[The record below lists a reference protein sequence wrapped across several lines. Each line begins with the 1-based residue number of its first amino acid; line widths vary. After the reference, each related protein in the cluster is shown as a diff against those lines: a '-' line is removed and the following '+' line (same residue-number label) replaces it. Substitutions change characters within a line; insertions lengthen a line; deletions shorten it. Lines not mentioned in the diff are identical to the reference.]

1 MDFNIGPIGVA
12 ALTLAITQGIK
23 EIFGVDGKKNQL
35 VAVIVGIIL
44 TSLSYGISNQLIPV
58 EAVPYIEW
66 AVVAIGGGLSAIGL
80 FDLFTS
86 ETVKALKKLS
96 E

>member
-12 ALTLAITQGIK
+12 ALTMAITQGVK
-23 EIFGVDGKKNQL
+23 EIFGIDGKKNQL
-35 VAVIVGIIL
+35 VAVIVGIVL
-44 TSLSYGISNQLIPV
+44 TSLSYGISNQLIPAV
-58 EAVPYIEW
+58 AVPYIEW
-66 AVVAIGGGLSAIGL
+66 AVVALGGGLSAIGL
-80 FDLFTS
+80 FGLFTK

>member
-1 MDFNIGPIGVA
+1 MDFNIGPISIA
-12 ALTLAITQGIK
+12 ALTIAITQGIK
-23 EIFGVDGKKNQL
+23 NVFGVDGKANQI
-35 VAVIVGIIL
+35 VAIITGIVL
-44 TSLSYGISNQLIPV
+44 TSLYYGIANGLIPV

-66 AVVAIGGGLSAIGL
+66 AVVSIAGGLSAIGL
-80 FDLFTS
+80 FDLFTN

>member
-23 EIFGVDGKKNQL
+23 EIFGVEGKKNQL
-35 VAVIVGIIL
+35 IAVVVGIVL

-66 AVVAIGGGLSAIGL
+66 VVVAIGGGLSAIGL

-86 ETVKALKKLS
+86 ETVKALNKLS